1 MNINGQGHSL
11 TFVEGHSD
19 STFLNFFF
27 LETARLIKDT
37 FYVEPPWDE
46 GMKVSTNGLC
56 YVTKMAAMPIYGK
69 TFINPLFWNQKAD
82 DHETWYAAM
91 GLLKSNLF
99 K

>member
-27 LETARLIKDT
+27 LETVRLIKDT

-46 GMKVSTNGLC
+46 GIKVNANGLC
-56 YVTKMAAMPIYGK
+56 YMTKRAAMTIYGK
-69 TFINPLFWNQKAD
+69 NL
-82 DHETWYAAM
+82 Y
-91 GLLKSNLF
+91 KSSFLEPGGR
-99 K
+99 